1 MIPET
6 SLIAV
11 SSVISFLAGSAFG
24 ALAVFAISIHRTRH
38 APLSEFRRERA
49 GALARS
55 ALTMTRAA
63 SKGKGE

>member
-1 MIPET
+1 VIPVT

-11 SSVISFLAGSAFG
+11 SSAISFLSGSAFG
-24 ALAVFAISIHRTRH
+24 ALTVFAISIHRTRH
-38 APLSEFRRERA
+38 APLSELRREQA

-55 ALTMTRAA
+55 ALTTTRAA